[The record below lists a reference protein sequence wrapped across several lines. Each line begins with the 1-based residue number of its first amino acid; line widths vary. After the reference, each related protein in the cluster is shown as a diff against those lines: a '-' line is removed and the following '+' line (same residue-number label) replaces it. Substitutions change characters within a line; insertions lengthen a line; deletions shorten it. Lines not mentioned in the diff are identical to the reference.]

1 MADTSDIVQDINN
14 LIVHEITILGKFGER
29 YEIYPSASNFVYQ
42 SLAIAESMFEAS
54 LVGTL
59 KIRDLNSIAEQI
71 NFSGFEDLIIKIE
84 NPDISGSYKS
94 LLFKIYSVDTS
105 EDQISTNLIKQDVN
119 IPKRFLSISFTS
131 YEHYLLS
138 HKEFTEIAGLTGSDV
153 ITKISTPSRTI
164 ASETS
169 QILDVSSQIGFVNAL
184 NDRFFKTG
192 KDSETTQ
199 KPMFIEGSS
208 NWIWYK
214 QNQLMYPWG
223 KLNRPIRISQ
233 LMQYLAEYATSQSNP
248 FACNFLFWQ
257 DMDRWN
263 FRSIES
269 LLQQPAIRE
278 YAFRN
283 NNYDT
288 GNIFNLKIISETNF
302 LRLFESNAISSK
314 YYLVEPNW
322 NNPYREYTDYN
333 DAHTIK
339 EVTYDY
345 FRDYNKWLKV
355 EKYPIFDKSVSTKP
369 TAANVINDNVSGY
382 FDKTYNNRD
391 KTVTWDHHGYT
402 FSNRDGFETWQPM
415 FDQTDLDGETCKL
428 IQKEIKQKIKD
439 KKVEYAKK
447 KNLKEK
453 WKVYKCSICCDTRNV
468 DLEEEVFT
476 PQYGVAASG
485 GFTDLVNYD
494 KIAGSTL
501 DGQFPAGLS
510 FSYEFGEEPFNKTI
524 GELMY
529 FREVPDIQTKY
540 LYDLEIKKLEIAK
553 ERLDAI
559 ISRLNFEKQNVER
572 IPVCIPGCCQT
583 TEDTTNIFSS
593 PECFDENY
601 TSNICFCSE
610 EKKNSWLETKLNP
623 LLNNLQQ
630 IRSSNYF
637 DGMIAIIENE
647 KQNFAEKY
655 EQYRNR
661 KAFFVSKEMG
671 FTASSLNKNLLNV
684 RSIKRKPIRGSKYE
698 KLAHKTVLSELISG
712 ITFNYKG
719 FPTGTT
725 SYYPYDVYYNNDS
738 SINPKEKHPH
748 YDSGYNFDL
757 GFNSNVFFSRFDE
770 IGGPHSDSNNSSLQ
784 YYTSVRFN
792 VRKEGRN
799 EQKKFNFG
807 VCQETKSE
815 DLEIDI
821 TNEEI
826 YDRNPENLSVSN
838 LLNRKIEQ
846 IISSFF
852 DPTYEIQRTEN
863 TVTFVKRINYESYIV
878 TFQCCT
884 SSGGFGS
891 DCTVYYTNSEANV
904 PETCEILQTETC
916 DSYDQTT
923 IKYTI
928 ELDSL
933 YSDNKGNPQLP
944 ESHICT
950 TIIGLDRIPDFNFID
965 YLNSRNFIQLP
976 EAEENPKPTKTILEE
991 IESYVRIEFETPIG
1005 QNTVFEFPSGFYDTP
1020 GSEYYLPYHV
1030 LLTAG
1035 PFGSKS
1041 ADYNVS
1047 VIGQDPYGFDVAV
1060 KRIKSKKQK
1069 LNVKTGSLINNKDYH
1084 VVGNGFITSQ
1094 LFAPNFNRDIKYGDI
1109 SAILDGYQ
1117 STTTAPRLLTPAQ
1130 YRHTFSLTDAAT
1142 DKQSINED
1150 INNDSIIEGNWV
1162 RPDLYRLFS
1171 QTNSEHFYTDLLRE
1185 SVRKNP
1191 LALTESYFEFN
1202 NIRPNSVSS
1211 RNGNNFGSGY
1221 PTEPPRGFYFGLD
1234 SDIPAEFDPEENFLQ
1249 LYGSDSESRE
1259 KIANL
1264 LLPGNVFGY
1273 VSYNNKPLPTDTS
1286 YFLSSVA
1293 YNPQQERPG
1302 WGISLFEIDLKNRN
1316 NPQATEEER
1325 SFYGNYYGVSI
1336 WTHPEVSENMFSG
1349 VWKNDITGETE
1360 YGIVG
1365 PQLEEDEITFDRNF
1379 AAQFV
1384 VISRQSIEDPC
1395 AGYPC
1400 SNPEPVNN
1408 STCPDN
1414 DPLCNCPCQ
1423 ELRPDKVLFGI
1434 TGPEPTYLEL
1444 KQLETE
1450 IKECDLIENVLG
1462 EEWLGCVW
1470 GDTKNVLNCNCP
1482 CIGEK
1487 FLDYLRYSQT
1497 YCTFWNTVAERP
1509 LLRTAQMMQIRANR
1523 ISIMVNGD
1531 LTLRPGEKVIINLG
1545 EKRYSGVWLVSS
1557 ILHDIAKT
1565 KHYMSVELI
1574 RDSEYI
1580 DPTKRSKELVL
1591 NTEG

>member
-1 MADTSDIVQDINN
+1 MADTSDIVQEVNN
-14 LIVHEITILGKFGER
+14 LVVHEITIIGKGGER
-29 YEIYPSASNFVYQ
+29 YEIYPPASNFLYQ
-42 SLAIAESMFEAS
+42 SLTIGESLFEAS

-59 KIRDLNSIAEQI
+59 RIRDLNSAAEQI
-71 NFSGFEDLIIKIE
+71 NFSGFVDLIVKVE

-94 LLFKIYSVDTS
+94 LRFKIYSVDTA
-105 EDQISTNLIKQDVN
+105 EDQLTTNLIKQEVN
-119 IPKRFLSISFTS
+119 VPKRFLTLSFTS

-138 HKEFTEIAGLTGSDV
+138 HKEFTELAGFTGADI
-153 ITKISTPSRTI
+153 ITQISTPSEI
-164 ASETS
+164 SNNQS
-169 QILDVSSQIGFVNAL
+169 IGFVNAI

-192 KDSETTQ
+192 KDSATTQ
-199 KPMFIEGSS
+199 KPMYIEGSS

-223 KLNRPIRISQ
+223 KLNRPVRISQ
-233 LMQYLAEYATSQSNP
+233 LMQYLAEYATSQTNP

-257 DMDRWN
+257 DVDRWN

-269 LLQQPAIRE
+269 LLRQPALRT
-278 YAFRN
+278 YSARN
-283 NNYDT
+283 NSFDT
-288 GNIFNLKIISETNF
+288 GNIFQLKIVSETNF
-302 LRLFESNAISSK
+302 LRLFESNSISSK

-339 EVTYDY
+339 EITYDY

-391 KTVTWDHHGYT
+391 KTVSWDHYGYT
-402 FSNRDGFETWQPM
+402 FSNRDGVETWQPM
-415 FDQTDLDGETCKL
+415 FDQTDLDGQTCKL
-428 IQKEIKQKIKD
+428 VQKEIKQKIKD
-439 KKVEYAKK
+439 KKIEYARK

-476 PQYGVAASG
+476 PQYGVAAAG

-501 DGQFPAGLS
+501 TGQFPAGLT
-510 FSYEFGEEPFNKTI
+510 FSYDLGEQPFNKTI

-559 ISRLNFEKQNVER
+559 ISRLIFERGNVES
-572 IPVCIPGCCQT
+572 IPICSPGCCQNT
-583 TEDTTNIFSS
+583 PGSDTTNIFSS
-593 PECFDENY
+593 PECFDENSS
-601 TSNICFCSE
+601 TTICFCSQ
-610 EKKNSWLETKLNP
+610 EKKDSWLSNRIDI

-637 DGMIAIIENE
+637 DGMIAIIESE

-661 KAFFVSKEMG
+661 KAFFVSKEIG

-684 RSIKRKPIRGSKYE
+684 RSITRKPIRGSKYE
-698 KLAHKTVLSELISG
+698 KLAHKTVLPELISG
-712 ITFNYKG
+712 TTFNYKG
-719 FPTGTT
+719 FPSGSTY
-725 SYYPYDVYYNNDS
+725 YYPYDVYYNNDS
-738 SINPKEKHPH
+738 SNNPKEKHPH

-770 IGGPHSDSNNSSLQ
+770 LGGPHSDSNNVSLQ
-784 YYTSVRFN
+784 YYASVRFK
-792 VRKEGRN
+792 VRKESTTQ
-799 EQKKFNFG
+799 QKQFNIFG
-807 VCQETKSE
+807 ECEEISDGT
-815 DLEIDI
+815 LEVNI
-821 TNEEI
+821 TNEDI
-826 YDRNPENLSVSN
+826 FDSDPQNLRTSN
-838 LLNRKIEQ
+838 LLNKKIEQ
-846 IISSFF
+846 IISSFS
-852 DPTYEIQRTEN
+852 DTSYEIQRTEN
-863 TVTFVKRINYESYIV
+863 TVTFVGRRDFESTLVNYR
-878 TFQCCT
+878 CC
-884 SSGGFGS
+884 SPSGGFSNG
-891 DCTVYYTNSEANV
+891 CTDYTTTSEDLV
-904 PETCEILQTETC
+904 PEGCDITGTETC
-916 DSYDQTT
+916 DGYIQHT
-923 IKYTI
+923 IKHII
-928 ELDSL
+928 ELEEL

-944 ESHICT
+944 ENHICT
-950 TIIGLDRIPDFNFID
+950 TIVGLDRIPDFNFID
-965 YLNSRNFIQLP
+965 YLNSRNFVQLP
-976 EAEENPKPTKTILEE
+976 EPEQNPKPTKTILEE
-991 IESYVRIEFETPIG
+991 IESFVRIEFETPIG

-1060 KRIKSKKQK
+1060 KRIKPKKQK

-1084 VVGNGFITSQ
+1084 VVGNGFVTSQ

-1109 SAILDGYQ
+1109 STISDGYQ
-1117 STTTAPRLLTPAQ
+1117 SATTAPRLLGPAS
-1130 YRHTFSLTDAAT
+1130 YRHTFALTDVT
-1142 DKQSINED
+1142 NDKQSINKD
-1150 INNDSIIEGNWV
+1150 INNDSTIEGNWV
-1162 RPDLYRLFS
+1162 RPELYLSFS
-1171 QTNSEHFYTDLLRE
+1171 QTNSEHFYNDLIRQ
-1185 SVRKNP
+1185 SIRKNP
-1191 LALTESYFEFN
+1191 LALTESYFDFN
-1202 NIRPNSVSS
+1202 NIRPNSISS
-1211 RNGNNFGSGY
+1211 RFGNNFGSGY
-1221 PTEPPRGFYFGLD
+1221 PTQPERGFYGFWSQTL
-1234 SDIPAEFDPEENFLQ
+1234 SIDIIDIDEEQPQ
-1249 LYGSDSESRE
+1249 LYGSDPESRE

-1286 YFLSSVA
+1286 YFLSSVS
-1293 YNPQQERPG
+1293 YNPQQQRPG

-1316 NPQATEEER
+1316 DPQPAEEER

-1336 WTHPEVSENMFSG
+1336 WTHPQVSEDMFSG
-1349 VWKNDITGETE
+1349 IWKNDVTGETE

-1365 PQLEEDEITFDRNF
+1365 PQLDEEELTFDRNF

-1408 STCPDN
+1408 TTCPDN

-1444 KQLETE
+1444 RQLENE
-1450 IKECDLIENVLG
+1450 IKECDLIETVLG

-1470 GDTKNVLNCNCP
+1470 GDSKNVLNCDCP

-1497 YCTFWNTVAERP
+1497 YCTFWNTIPERP
-1509 LLRTAQMMQIRANR
+1509 LLRNAQMMQIRSNR

-1531 LTLRPGEKVIINLG
+1531 LTLRPGEKVNINLG
-1545 EKRYSGVWLVSS
+1545 EKRYSGIWLVSS

-1565 KHYMSVELI
+1565 KHYMTIELI
-1574 RDSEYI
+1574 RDSEYM
-1580 DPTKRSKELVL
+1580 DPAKRSKELVL